1 MTTHQS
7 LQGSSVTLLR
17 RSWRQSWSGR
27 AAWLA
32 APALAGLLTGL
43 LAGGVWA
50 GNFGSNVPA
59 PGEPGHG
66 CDNHTDSQCVA
77 NNNDHTVYKYY
88 LGAAMSAATDSAIAT
103 ANGLPGIGVR
113 ISTTSLAYSDVVVHQ
128 GNYGDTGWWGYT
140 ACHWDGFFGGA
151 APNDLWCYPQ
161 DIVFNLTSN
170 FNWDGTQQGRNVVAC
185 HEMGHTFGLRH
196 IVASSCM
203 EDAQVDHLQ
212 YLNPHEWNL
221 VDAQY

>member
-1 MTTHQS
+1 MRYA
-7 LQGSSVTLLR
+7 GSSVTLLR
-17 RSWRQSWSGR
+17 LPWRQSWSGR

-43 LAGGVWA
+43 LAAGVWA

-59 PGEPGHG
+59 PGDPAHG

-77 NNNDHTVYKYY
+77 NNSTHTVYKYY
-88 LGAAMSAATDSAIAT
+88 LGAAMSAASDSAIAT
-103 ANGLPGIGVR
+103 ANGLPGISVR
-113 ISTTSLAYSDVVVHQ
+113 ISTSSLANSDVVVHQ

-140 ACHWDGFFGGA
+140 ACHGDAIFGGA

-170 FNWDGTQQGRNVVAC
+170 VNWDGTEQGRNVVAC

-196 IVASSCM
+196 IIASSCM

-221 VDAQY
+221 VDLQY